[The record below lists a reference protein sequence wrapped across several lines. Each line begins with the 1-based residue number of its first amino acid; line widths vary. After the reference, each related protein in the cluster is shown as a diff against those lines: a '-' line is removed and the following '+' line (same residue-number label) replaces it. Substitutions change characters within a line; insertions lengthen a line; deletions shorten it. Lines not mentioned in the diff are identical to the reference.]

1 MLNISKILS
10 MLGVMIVLGGIYLK
24 KQEWVYAKS
33 VIWIGI
39 ISCLLSLI
47 ASSYVTKRGK

>member
-1 MLNISKILS
+1 MLNLAKILS
-10 MLGVMIVLGGIYLK
+10 MVGVMIVLGGIYLK
-24 KQEWVYAKS
+24 KQEWIYAKS
-33 VIWIGI
+33 LIWVGI